1 VKIVDVYNTSLAEM
15 EARKWNPY
23 LGISIRNR
31 YFTQEAILEFTKW
44 GVAHAHTRFALLIVD
59 ILQRINNEVLDKAH
73 TGKAVEKA
81 FLQSDP
87 ILEYCRK
94 AVDALPPEQR
104 DKVVIV
110 EWADIV
116 DDAYAWNRAL
126 VFEYFESCR
135 EFREYI
141 TGSVAKNLGNIVARL
156 KDGDLETL
164 CQYVL
169 YEIPE
174 FICGFMFQGLHY
186 NLCAYPGS
194 ITYLTRDLV
203 KQEFFQPVL
212 SKLRTYG
219 PVAHAEMYVDA
230 PADPPQG

>member
-1 VKIVDVYNTSLAEM
+1 MRYADVFNTSVEDV
-15 EARKWNPY
+15 EACRWNPY

-59 ILQRINNEVLDKAH
+59 ILQRINNEVLDRAH
-73 TGKAVEKA
+73 TGKAIEKA

-87 ILEYCRK
+87 ILEYCHK

-104 DKVVIV
+104 NKVVIV

-116 DDAYAWNRAL
+116 DDAYAWNRGL

-135 EFREYI
+135 EFRAYI
-141 TGSVAKNLGNIVARL
+141 TSSVSKNLGAIVARL

-174 FICGFMFQGLHY
+174 FLCGFMFQGTHY

-194 ITYLTRDLV
+194 IAFLTRDLV

-230 PADPPQG
+230 